1 MIMVDP
7 AVDNPM
13 ANSEALVDEDAFRYA
28 AEVML
33 QAQDNLIDS
42 LPIPIR
48 TGVYADDF
56 EAADAGV
63 VNLVEFNSALVN
75 AIRLQTCRLLIRAGL
90 PEHAQ
95 EEFESLS
102 GLSFAGLDSF
112 YRSLSISIG
121 ARACHDWFKS
131 SESIEKF
138 LSGSDKQH
146 LARNSMIFAA
156 TCIECAL
163 VDKDY
168 ELAETIADTFDSTP
182 PFEHQF
188 LEWICIAYWF
198 RPHRMPDAARWSEIA
213 IANGCRSQYPFI
225 IKCRSLLEVGDLH
238 EAIACLD
245 QGERFFYSIGSQT
258 AYAAI
263 LKERSLLMDNFTSL

>member
-1 MIMVDP
+1 VIMVEPTD
-7 AVDNPM
+7 DNPTT
-13 ANSEALVDEDAFRYA
+13 NSEALVDEDAFRHA
-28 AEVML
+28 AKVML
-33 QAQDNLIDS
+33 QAQDNLIDF

-48 TGVYADDF
+48 TGEYSDDF
-56 EAADAGV
+56 EAADARV
-63 VNLVEFNSALVN
+63 VNLVEFNSSLIN
-75 AIRLQTCRLLIRAGL
+75 SIRLQTCRLLIRAGL
-90 PEHAQ
+90 PEHAKQ
-95 EEFESLS
+95 ELELLSL
-102 GLSFAGLDSF
+102 LSFTGLDSF

-138 LSGSDKQH
+138 FSGSDKQH
-146 LARNSMIFAA
+146 LARNLKIFAA

-168 ELAETIADTFDSTP
+168 ELAEIIADTSNSSP

-198 RPHRMPDAARWSEIA
+198 RPHRMPDAAKWSEIA

-238 EAIACLD
+238 KAIACLD
-245 QGERFFYSIGSQT
+245 QGERFFYSIGSQA

-263 LKERSLLMDNFTSL
+263 LKERSLLMDNLSSP